1 MGTVHQQVISANQVI
16 CHSIESLSGQRGLLS
31 QNILAQ
37 LRNLVEGIAVYFHN
51 RDPNTNFHWDN
62 VNPALTFV
70 CSRGKY
76 KIISRFHKLIQ
87 KSASHY
93 TLDGDNSERLMLK
106 YYEFL
111 YRTRSLVYQELGV
124 AILTNLETFP
134 IDLDPSLREYHQKI
148 AERINSRALANSKPI
163 RERYYI
169 HKTKPFFNNGQVYY
183 EVTFYPAVNTI
194 NKFDRIIGFTN
205 IDISEQYSAMLTIQ
219 RDAIQ
224 VLGFNM
230 PITVISNWEVSIR
243 PCEFNNFAKLFGTR
257 LDIKSNSQEYLYLME
272 CLTHSFDNLLD
283 IIDMDETAYIE
294 FKNVATHGISSGKI
308 FSVLEESRRIIK
320 SNNSGSN
327 ILRYLLL
334 RMNNKI
340 IKSQFFNEQCGYLSN
355 LKLKY
360 GCIPFDNMPFCTSLP
375 GHNPRFRDLVESLE
389 VSERHHEVLARRVKN
404 NVEQGG
410 ALYTATSELED
421 LGNVEQ
427 LIQTYNRKVYY
438 KHQNRHL
445 LADKGHVFLRG
456 YEDDT
461 IAIITELQQISS
473 SGVGGYKAF
482 VRKWLV
488 ESPAQIDDSAKADAL
503 STLFSESTVALIY
516 GAAGTGK
523 STMLSHIAHLFSD
536 KSKLFL
542 AHTNPATD
550 NLKRKVSAINSQFR
564 TIRSHLSRGDSGTEY
579 DLLIIDECST
589 VSNSDLLNV
598 LQRTSFKLLV
608 LVGDVYQIESIQF
621 GNWFEI
627 IRSFI
632 PSSAVFELNTPF
644 RTTNKELLLFWNKVR
659 RNDEDIA
666 EVIARNGYSAM
677 LGAQLFRA
685 MAQDEVILCLNYDGL
700 YGINNVNRFLQA
712 SNPTPEITW
721 RAASYKVGDPVL
733 FTDTERFRPVIYNN
747 LKGWIMNIE
756 KDRAWIKFDIK
767 LDRPLNELDV
777 RECSELD
784 WMGDSTVRLTVFD
797 YASSS
802 SDEDDDSSNSII
814 PFQVA
819 YAVSIHKAQGLE
831 YDSVKIVITD
841 ANEDDLSHSIFYTA
855 ITRTRDQLRI
865 FWTPE
870 TQQSV
875 LNKLTNKSLSKDVHL
890 IRSRRINNA

>member
-1 MGTVHQQVISANQVI
+1 MGTVHQQIISANQVI
-16 CHSIESLSGQRGLLS
+16 CHSIESLSDQRGLLS

-37 LRNLVEGIAVYFHN
+37 LRNLVEGIAVYFHH

-70 CSRGKY
+70 SSRGKY
-76 KIISRFHKLIQ
+76 KVLSRFHQLIQ

-124 AILTNLETFP
+124 SILANLETFP

-148 AERINSRALANSKPI
+148 AERINSGALANSKPV

-169 HKTKPFFNNGQVYY
+169 HKTKPFFDNGQVYY

-219 RDAIQ
+219 RDSIQ
-224 VLGFNM
+224 ILGFKM
-230 PITVISNWEVSIR
+230 PITVISNWDVSIR

-257 LDIKSNSQEYLYLME
+257 LDIKSNSHEYIYLME
-272 CLTHSFDNLLD
+272 CLTHRFDNLLD
-283 IIDMDETAYIE
+283 IIDMHETVYTE
-294 FKNVATHGISSGKI
+294 FKNVATHGISSVKI
-308 FSVLEESRRIIK
+308 FSVLEEARQIIK
-320 SNNSGSN
+320 SNYNGSN
-327 ILRYLLL
+327 VLRYLLL

-340 IKSQFFNEQCGYLSN
+340 IKSQLFNEQCGSLSN
-355 LKLKY
+355 LRLKY

-375 GHNPRFRDLVESLE
+375 GHNPRFRDLVESLG
-389 VSERHHEVLARRVKN
+389 VSERHHEILARRVKN
-404 NVEQGG
+404 NVEQEGV
-410 ALYTATSELED
+410 LYTLDAELED
-421 LGNVEQ
+421 LGNVAQ

-438 KHQNRHL
+438 KHTNRHL
-445 LADKGHVFLRG
+445 LADKGHVFLKG

-461 IAIITELQQISS
+461 IAIINDLQHTSS
-473 SGVGGYKAF
+473 LGIDGYEPF
-482 VRKWLV
+482 VNKWLD
-488 ESPAQIDDSAKADAL
+488 ETPANIDDPTKKNAL
-503 STLFSESTVALIY
+503 KTLFSESGVALIY

-564 TIRSHLSRGDSGTEY
+564 TIRSHLSRRDTETEY
-579 DLLIIDECST
+579 DLIIIDECST

-608 LVGDVYQIESIQF
+608 LVGDVYQIESIRF
-621 GNWFEI
+621 GNWFEV

-632 PSSAVFELNTPF
+632 PQSAVFELNTPF

-659 RNDEDIA
+659 ENKDDIA
-666 EVIARNGYSAM
+666 EVIARNSYSEV
-677 LGAQLFRA
+677 LGAALFQA
-685 MAQDEVILCLNYDGL
+685 MSQDEVILCLNYDGL

-712 SNPTPEITW
+712 SNSNPEVTW

-733 FTDTERFRPVIYNN
+733 FTDTDRFRPVIYNN

-777 RECSELD
+777 RECPELD

-797 YASSS
+797 YAPSS
-802 SDEDDDSSNSII
+802 SDEDDDSSSNIV

-841 ANEDDLSHSIFYTA
+841 ANEDDISHCIFYTA
-855 ITRTRDQLRI
+855 ITRTRNQLKI

-875 LNKLTNKSLSKDVHL
+875 LKKLTNKTSSKDVHL
-890 IRSRRINNA
+890 IRSRHINNA

>member
-1 MGTVHQQVISANQVI
+1 MGTVYQQVVSADQVI
-16 CHSIESLSGQRGLLS
+16 CQSIANLSDQRGLLS
-31 QNILAQ
+31 QHILAQ
-37 LRNLVEGIAVYFHN
+37 LRNLVEGIAVYIHH

-62 VNPALTFV
+62 VNPALNFV
-70 CSRGKY
+70 RSKGKY
-76 KIISRFHKLIQ
+76 KILSRFHRLIQ

-93 TLDGDNSERLMLK
+93 TLDSDNSERLMLK
-106 YYEFL
+106 YYEYL

-124 AILTNLETFP
+124 TILANLETFP
-134 IDLDPSLREYHQKI
+134 IDLDPSLREYHNKI
-148 AERINSRALANSKPI
+148 AERINNAALIGTEMI

-169 HKTKPFFNNGQVYY
+169 HKIKPFFDRGQVYY
-183 EVTFYPAVNTI
+183 EVTFYPAVNKI

-205 IDISEQYSAMLTIQ
+205 IDISQHYSAMLTIY
-219 RDAIQ
+219 RDSIQ

-230 PITVISNWEVSIR
+230 PITIISNWEVSIR
-243 PCEFNNFAKLFGTR
+243 PCEFNNFSRLFGLR
-257 LDIKSNSQEYLYLME
+257 LDIKSNSPEYMYLME
-272 CLTHSFDNLLD
+272 CLTYSFDNLLD
-283 IIDMDETAYIE
+283 IVDMSDESYTE
-294 FKNVATHGISSGKI
+294 FKNTATHEVT
-308 FSVLEESRRIIK
+308 SVKLFPLLDEVRRITK
-320 SNNSGSN
+320 SNYAGTNV
-327 ILRYLLL
+327 LRYLML

-340 IKSQFFNEQCGYLSN
+340 IKSQSFNENCGYLSN

-360 GCIPFDNMPFCTSLP
+360 GCIPFDDMPFCTSLP
-375 GHNPRFRDLVESLE
+375 GHNPRFGDLVESID
-389 VSERHHEVLARRVKN
+389 VSNRIHEVLARKVRN
-404 NVEQGG
+404 NVEQAGV
-410 ALYTATSELED
+410 LYSKNSELED
-421 LGNVEQ
+421 LGDLPTLVKS
-427 LIQTYNRKVYY
+427 YNNKVYY

-445 LADKGHVFLRG
+445 IADKGHVFLRG

-461 IAIITELQQISS
+461 VAIIDSLQQSAS
-473 SGVGGYKAF
+473 SGVDGYEPF
-482 VRKWLV
+482 VEKWLN
-488 ESPAQIDDSAKADAL
+488 ETPANIDDAAKAAAL
-503 STLFSESTVALIY
+503 GKLFSESSVALIY

-523 STMLSHIAHLFSD
+523 STMLSHIAHLFAD

-550 NLKRKVSAINSQFR
+550 NLKRKVNAINSQFK
-564 TIRSHLSRGDSGTEY
+564 TIRSHLSRANVDTEH

-598 LQRTSFKLLV
+598 LQQTSFKLLI

-632 PSSAVFELNTPF
+632 PPSAIFELNTPF
-644 RTTNKELLLFWNKVR
+644 RTTNQELLSFWGKVR
-659 RNDEDIA
+659 ENEEDIA
-666 EVIARNGYSAM
+666 EVIAKNNYSEQ
-677 LGAQLFRA
+677 LGASLFTA

-712 SNPTPEITW
+712 SNPNPEVTW

-733 FTDTERFRPVIYNN
+733 FTDTDRFRPVIYNN
-747 LKGWIMNIE
+747 LKGWIVNIE
-756 KDRAWIKFDIK
+756 KNRAWIKFDIK

-777 RECSELD
+777 RECFELV
-784 WMGDSTVRLTVFD
+784 WMGDSTVRLTVYD
-797 YASSS
+797 YAPNN
-802 SDEDDDSSNSII
+802 SDEDDDSSNNIV

-841 ANEDDLSHSIFYTA
+841 ANEDDISHSIFYTA
-855 ITRTRDQLRI
+855 ITRTRDELKI

-875 LNKLTNKSLSKDVHL
+875 LRKLTNKTSSKDVHL
-890 IRSRRINNA
+890 IKSRRINNE